1 MQACQRFVDEE
12 CARIQQPIPHRQV
25 PPASNGHAQRGE
37 IPWRDRAQLNLR
49 TLVTWPAG
57 DVEIADPAPVL
68 QRHHLRETGR
78 LHTWQLR
85 NAIGDGEVVVVG
97 NARRQVNRQHVVGD
111 HSRIGAFETAELT
124 DHAGDAKRQHEC
136 QCNLDDDEPI
146 AHPAEDQGARRTA
159 TRGFRDV
166 LRVRP
171 RDHHGRRQAKHHR
184 DDDAHGQQERERGPV
199 EPDFVRSRDFGGADP
214 DEKVERPARDDNAGH
229 AAREREQQALD
240 EELADEPTRTRA
252 ERGTRDHFVRAR
264 GRASEEQVGDVGAR
278 GGQHQSDSAH
288 QQPERLVNLA
298 EHIVGERHQLNAK
311 RPVRP
316 GCGHIQPFLDGI
328 ELGGGGADADACLH
342 ASSEVAE
349 SSPVRAAVRYPY
361 VCPELGLRP
370 GKGSGGAVGK
380 LKCVRHDADH
390 REFTPFDH
398 RAALNRVPSIP
409 AQGNRCGQSRKDRGG
424 TGGPTGRR

>member
-1 MQACQRFVDEE
+1 MLKSATIRIDLARRRTNRGDDLLGRPVRAHDERHAEVRRNPGVAVDGLVDLRDDRAIESGLAHIAHDADYRASIGRASDRIFSREMKACQRFVDEE
-12 CARIQQPIPHRQV
+12 CAWIQQTIPHRQV

-37 IPWRDRAQLNLR
+37 IPWCDRAQLNLR

-85 NAIGDGEVVVVG
+85 NAIGDGEVIVVG

-124 DHAGDAKRQHEC
+124 DHAGDAERQHEC

-159 TRGFRDV
+159 TRCFRDV

-171 RDHHGRRQAKHHR
+171 RDHHGRRQAKDHG
-184 DDDAHGQQERERGPV
+184 DDDAHGEQEPERGPV

-214 DEKVERPARDDNAGH
+214 DEKVERPARDDNTGH
-229 AAREREQQALD
+229 AAREREQQTLD
-240 EELADEPTRTRA
+240 EELADEPSRTRA
-252 ERGTRDHFVRAR
+252 ERGTRDDFVRAR
-264 GRASEEQVGDVGAR
+264 GGASEEQVGDVGAR
-278 GGQHQSDSAH
+278 CGKHQSDSAH

-298 EHIVGERHQLNAK
+298 KHIVGERHQLNAK
-311 RPVRP
+311 RPVGP
-316 GCGHIQPFLDGI
+316 GSGHIQPFLDGI
-328 ELGGGGADADACLH
+328 ELGGG
-342 ASSEVAE
+342 
-349 SSPVRAAVRYPY
+349 RANA
-361 VCPELGLRP
+361 
-370 GKGSGGAVGK
+370 
-380 LKCVRHDADH
+380 
-390 REFTPFDH
+390 
-398 RAALNRVPSIP
+398 
-409 AQGNRCGQSRKDRGG
+409 
-424 TGGPTGRR
+424 